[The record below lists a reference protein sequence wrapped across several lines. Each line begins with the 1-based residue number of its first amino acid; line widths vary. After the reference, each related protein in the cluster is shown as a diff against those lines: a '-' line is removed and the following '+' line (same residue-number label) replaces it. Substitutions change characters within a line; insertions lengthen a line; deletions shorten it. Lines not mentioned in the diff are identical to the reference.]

1 MLPKASPLETVP
13 QAAGWKAG
21 WSQTELGNFLIQYM
35 CFLGFYPLLFFNPPL
50 LPPSRSRGKE
60 EAEVTNCILV
70 PEVLTAVLSGGKGG
84 GAHLG
89 LQEVWRRASPKGSTS
104 LSCFQEDQ
112 GRHTKDTNIFC
123 MKVLHRMARQ
133 PRQGDLMHKN
143 THTCPS
149 LMALCTVFILGCK
162 PSTLKP
168 K

>member
-21 WSQTELGNFLIQYM
+21 WSQTELGNFLIQHM
-35 CFLGFYPLLFFNPPL
+35 CFLGFYPLLFFTSPL
-50 LPPSRSRGKE
+50 TSPFTIKGEGRSRSHQLYFGARSINSRAQWWQGW
-60 EAEVTNCILV
+60 
-70 PEVLTAVLSGGKGG
+70 

-89 LQEVWRRASPKGSTS
+89 LQEIWRRASPKGSTS
-104 LSCFQEDQ
+104 LSCFEEHQ

-133 PRQGDLMHKN
+133 PRQDSMHKN

-149 LMALCTVFILGCK
+149 LVALCTVFILGCK
-162 PSTLKP
+162 PGSLKP